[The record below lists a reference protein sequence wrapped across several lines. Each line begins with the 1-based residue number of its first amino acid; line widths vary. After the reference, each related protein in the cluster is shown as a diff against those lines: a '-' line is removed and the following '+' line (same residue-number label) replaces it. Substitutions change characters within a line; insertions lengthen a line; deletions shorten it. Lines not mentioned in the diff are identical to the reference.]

1 MTLGELKFLLLTRDD
16 LSDETPLVIGY
27 EGIHRAAG
35 RVVVETLRERI
46 DGSCVPGKRFDDWLA
61 EPPVEGEER
70 DVAALVFTADEG

>member
-1 MTLGELKFLLLTRDD
+1 MTLGELKALLATVD
-16 LSDETPLVIGY
+16 LSDETPLVVGY
-27 EGIHRAAG
+27 EGVHRATG
-35 RVVVETLRERI
+35 RAAVETLRERI